1 MKPIA
6 QTITSTY
13 FPELPHIAAIE
24 SFQFQYFDHPI
35 PVARAED
42 GHLYAVLEAICQVFG
57 LEEIREAQRILRHSV
72 LRPMLAQ
79 ATLGGLSGILVLR
92 VSSLATWL
100 LNLPPEEVP
109 GLRDREELELFQRS
123 AAQALEEAFIEGRL
137 SNWPLLAELLPY
149 DAPQV
154 KAYKE
159 ALAVLGIA
167 REHLLAAASSATFFR
182 QYPRQSVPC

>member
-6 QTITSTY
+6 QTITSTF
-13 FPELPHIAAIE
+13 FPSLPHIVVIDA
-24 SFQFQYFDHPI
+24 FQFHYFDHPV

-42 GHLYAVLEAICQVFG
+42 GHLYAVLDAVCQVFG

-72 LRPMLAQ
+72 LRTMLAQ
-79 ATLGGLSGILVLR
+79 ATLGGLSGVLVLR

-109 GLRDREELELFQRS
+109 HPRDRDELKTYQRS
-123 AAQALEEAFIEGRL
+123 AAQALEEAFIAGRL
-137 SNWPLLAELLPY
+137 SNWPLLADLLPY

-154 KAYKE
+154 HAYKE
-159 ALAVLGIA
+159 AVVALGHA
-167 REHLLAAASSATFFR
+167 REHLLSVGQSPAFFHQYATD
-182 QYPRQSVPC
+182 YPC